1 MRFAQ
6 IYTARGL
13 RTHIRTIGG
22 GYVDVG
28 YATSHESLASLD
40 ALITVF
46 QSMIGRLGEL
56 RERAGMAVD
65 ESRFGPAVPN
75 PARILC
81 VGRNYREH
89 ALEVGDLASEAE
101 IPDWPETFVRGTGSV
116 VGPYSNLVRPALTS
130 CLDFE
135 GELGVVI
142 GRDCRYVRAADALS
156 AVFGYTV
163 VNDVTARDWQRAG
176 LQWTPGKNFDASMP
190 IGPEVV
196 TADEVDISNLQLTTT
211 VNGVEM
217 QSANTSQMLISVAE
231 TIEFFSSFTTL
242 RRGDVIATGTPG
254 GVGFARRPPI
264 YLTAGDRVEVAIE
277 GIGAIRNV
285 VVEEQEPPVGWP
297 WTPQMRGPQRQVS

>member
-6 IYTARGL
+6 IYTAHGL
-13 RTHIRTIGG
+13 RTHIRTACG
-22 GYVDVG
+22 GYLDVG
-28 YATSHESLASLD
+28 RVTGHESLASLD
-40 ALITVF
+40 VLIDAFPSLVD
-46 QSMIGRLGEL
+46 RLGEL
-56 RERAGMAVD
+56 QEREGQGID
-65 ESRFGPAVPN
+65 ESQFGPAAPN
-75 PARILC
+75 PGRILC

-89 ALEVGDLASEAE
+89 ALEVGDLRSEAD
-101 IPDWPETFVRGTGSV
+101 IPDWPETFVRGPGSV
-116 VGPYSNLVRPALTS
+116 TGPYADLVCPALTS

-142 GRDCRYVRAADALS
+142 GRDCRYMRAADALS

-190 IGPEVV
+190 IGPEIV
-196 TADEVDISNLQLTTT
+196 TADEVDITDLRLATR

-217 QSANTSQMLISVAE
+217 QSANTAQMLVGVAE

-254 GVGFARRPPI
+254 GVGFARRPPL
-264 YLTAGDRVEVAIE
+264 YLGAGDCVEVAIE
-277 GIGAIRNV
+277 GIGAIRNL
-285 VVEEQEPPVGWP
+285 VVEEEGAPVDWP
-297 WTPQMRGPQRQVS
+297 WTPRMREMRHPAR

>member
-13 RTHIRTIGG
+13 RTHLRTAAG
-22 GYVDVG
+22 GYIDLG
-28 YATSHESLASLD
+28 DAADDESLASLNG
-40 ALITVF
+40 LIDGYP
-46 QSMIGRLGEL
+46 SLADRLGEL
-56 RERAGMAVD
+56 RERAGSDID
-65 ESRFGPAVPN
+65 ESEFGPAAPN
-75 PARILC
+75 PGRILC

-89 ALEVGDLASEAE
+89 ALEVGDIASAAD
-101 IPDWPETFVRGTGSV
+101 IPDWPETFVRGADSV
-116 VGPYSNLVRPALTS
+116 AGPYAELVRPAFTS

-142 GRDCRYVRAADALS
+142 GRDCRYVRAADALE

-163 VNDVTARDWQRAG
+163 LNDVTARDWQRAG

-190 IGPEVV
+190 IGPEIV
-196 TADEVDISNLQLTTT
+196 TADEVDVTDLRLTTT

-217 QSANTSQMLISVAE
+217 QSANTAQMMVGVAE

-254 GVGFARRPPI
+254 GVGFARKPPL
-264 YLTAGDRVEVAIE
+264 YLGPGDRVEVAIE
-277 GIGAIRNV
+277 GIGAIRNLV
-285 VVEEQEPPVGWP
+285 VAEQGAPVDWP
-297 WTPQMRGPQRQVS
+297 WIPLVREAHPAP